1 MLLESPQRV
10 RFMIKNKDFAL
21 VLIQDKRQ
29 VLEHVSAALQNDK
42 DIVLAALENTPNAME
57 FISSAL
63 EEDGDI
69 IAMYEVS
76 LSILAPFNVDASEN
90 LLNK

>member
-1 MLLESPQRV
+1 
-10 RFMIKNKDFAL
+10 MIKNKDFAL
-21 VLIQDKRQ
+21 ALIQDKRQ
-29 VLEHVSAALQNDK
+29 VLEHVSAALKNDK

-69 IAMYEVS
+69 VATYVRKFIKQIIANYET
-76 LSILAPFNVDASEN
+76 
-90 LLNK
+90 NK